1 MARLRKTAVEI
12 VNLFCIVFLD
22 ISEKRVAS
30 VFSGVLKV
38 PCPAI
43 RNLCERLSMTADDCF
58 HLRLTVNVALISLD
72 HKARVTQV
80 NRL

>member
-30 VFSGVLKV
+30 VFSGMLKV

-43 RNLCERLSMTADDCF
+43 RNLCERLSMTADAVTAPLTAYGKRSA
-58 HLRLTVNVALISLD
+58 HLLGSQGKGYTS
-72 HKARVTQV
+72 
-80 NRL
+80 